1 MQLKQHSVMSH
12 SLSISEPDKEDRIGF
27 IFLAAIVMV
36 LSVVFFVSH
45 VVTTLIIMWIK
56 PGWPTCPAV
65 IKAILRPF
73 TFIFTFIFVFGFHND
88 CWCAP
93 PWQWQIGALAVHMA
107 YINLL
112 MILKGVPLLKL
123 GLYINMLL
131 NIVNEFIKLIILPIL
146 LILSFAFPFY
156 MLFVKD
162 AVIFLHA
169 VCWYT

>member
-1 MQLKQHSVMSH
+1 MSH
-12 SLSISEPDKEDRIGF
+12 SLSLSISEPDKEDRIGF

-45 VVTTLIIMWIK
+45 CVTTFLIIWK
-56 PGWPTCPAV
+56 TPGCCPTCPAV
-65 IKAILRPF
+65 IEVILRLF

-93 PWQWQIGALAVHMA
+93 PWQWQIGALAVFMA

-112 MILKGVPLLKL
+112 MILKGVPLFKF
-123 GLYINMLL
+123 GLYNIINMLL
-131 NIVNEFIKLIILPIL
+131 NIVIEFIKLIILPIL

-156 MLFVKD
+156 MLFVRD
-162 AVIFLHA
+162 ADSTEVSG
-169 VCWYT
+169 